1 MSSPQSPSGP
11 PAAVT
16 FDVRTAIEIAWHGL
30 FDRVAFALVYAV
42 LSLFVLPWTEAAA
55 WIGAIL
61 VWELALTP
69 MLDRAVLRLREDRA
83 SAAYALCN
91 LVGAG
96 LFQGVAFLCLIKGS
110 PVGVAIAATWI
121 GGTVLNVFV
130 FASSNRQLM
139 LATLFPVAAVSIL
152 GPCLAYGPSW
162 NSLIIPVLLGL
173 AAFASRR
180 FSLDHGVLLAQLA
193 DRQVAFADLERKLSI
208 AIEASGDGLFE
219 SDRVTGEFTVSPTW
233 LAMLGYGPDEVE
245 MPIADWRV
253 FVHPDDVSKVEQD
266 FAAHFRGETAHTAV
280 EQRMR
285 CKDGAYK
292 WVLARGRLVSRTETG
307 RPWKI
312 VGTTIDLT
320 ARKALEHQL
329 EAARDLAESA
339 NSAKSVFVANMSHEI
354 RTPLNGVIGVA
365 GALAGTKLSADQ
377 REMLT
382 LIESSGHMLEQILSD
397 ILDQAKI
404 EAGNFQ
410 LQIAPLDIRREI
422 DSATELMRPRT
433 DEKGLRFQV
442 DYAASAEGMFEGDAV
457 RLKQIVSNLVSNA
470 IKFTSSGA
478 VTVRVEAVDPV
489 TEGELTL
496 VRIEVTDS
504 GIGFDAETAERL
516 FSRFVQADG
525 SISRQFGGTGL
536 GLAICKQLS
545 DLMGGQITAR
555 SRPGEGS
562 TFTVEIPMLR
572 SMSIAAYRDRPAG
585 DADRGDGAAAS
596 TEHLAMIRI
605 LLAEDHPTNQRV
617 VQLILEPTG
626 IALTT
631 VDNGR
636 EAVDIFRPGLF
647 DLILMDMQMPVMDGL
662 AATRAIR
669 DLEAQAGCRPTPIA
683 MFTANAMDEHLALAS
698 EAGAN
703 HHIAKPITPERLLAG
718 IEVALNSGSPDAQA
732 DPAGRAVA

>member
-1 MSSPQSPSGP
+1 MPSPQPQSGP
-11 PAAVT
+11 APAVT
-16 FDVRTAIEIAWHGL
+16 AFDVRTAIEIAWHGL
-30 FDRVAFALVYAV
+30 FDRVAFAVVYAL

-55 WIGAIL
+55 WIAAIL

-69 MLDRAVLRLREDRA
+69 LLDRAVLRLREDRA

-91 LVGAG
+91 LVGAA
-96 LFQGVAFLCLIKGS
+96 LFQGVAFLCLINGS

-152 GPCLAYGPSW
+152 GPCFAYGFSW
-162 NSLIIPVLLGL
+162 KSVIIPVLFGL
-173 AAFASRR
+173 AGLASRR

-219 SDRVTGEFTVSPTW
+219 SDLTTGEFHFSPTW
-233 LAMLGYGPDEVE
+233 LAMLGYGPDEVQS
-245 MPIADWRV
+245 PITDWRV
-253 FVHPDDVSKVEQD
+253 FVHPDDVAKVEQD
-266 FAAHFRGETAHTAV
+266 FIAHFRGETTHTSV

-292 WVLARGRLVSRTETG
+292 WVLSRARLVARTEAG

-339 NSAKSVFVANMSHEI
+339 NMSHEI

-365 GALAGTKLSADQ
+365 GALAATKLAPEQ
-377 REMLT
+377 REMLS

-410 LQIAPLDIRREI
+410 LQIAPLDLRREI

-433 DEKGLRFQV
+433 DEKGLKFQV
-442 DYAASAEGMFEGDAV
+442 AYAASAEGMFEGDAV
-457 RLKQIVSNLVSNA
+457 RLKQIVSNLASNA
-470 IKFTSSGA
+470 IKFTASGA
-478 VTVRVEAVDPV
+478 VKVRVEAVDPSM
-489 TEGELTL
+489 EGDLTL

-504 GIGFDAETAERL
+504 GIGFDGETANRL

-536 GLAICKQLS
+536 GLAICKQLT
-545 DLMGGQITAR
+545 DLMGGRISAR
-555 SRPGEGS
+555 SQPGEGS
-562 TFTVEIPMLR
+562 TFTVEIPMR
-572 SMSIAAYRDRPAG
+572 RTMSIAAYRARLASE
-585 DADRGDGAAAS
+585 AERGEAAPAS

-669 DLEAQAGCRPTPIA
+669 EIEARAGCAPTPIA

-718 IEVALNSGSPDAQA
+718 IEVALSHATTDETAA
-732 DPAGRAVA
+732 LAGRSAA

>member
-11 PAAVT
+11 ASAVT
-16 FDVRTAIEIAWHGL
+16 AFDVRTAIEIAWHGL
-30 FDRVAFALVYAV
+30 FDRVAFAVVYAL

-69 MLDRAVLRLREDRA
+69 VLDRAVLRLREDRA

-91 LVGAG
+91 LIGAAI
-96 LFQGVAFLCLIKGS
+96 FQGVAFLCLVNGS
-110 PVGVAIAATWI
+110 PLGVAIAATWI

-130 FASSNRQLM
+130 FASANRQLM
-139 LATLFPVAAVSIL
+139 LATLFPVAAASIL
-152 GPCLAYGPSW
+152 GPCLAYGFSW
-162 NSLIIPVLLGL
+162 KTVIIPVLFGL
-173 AAFASRR
+173 AGLASRR

-219 SDRVTGEFTVSPTW
+219 LDLIEGGFMVSPTW
-233 LAMLGYGPDEVE
+233 LAMLGYGPDEVAS
-245 MPIADWRV
+245 PIADWRA
-253 FVHPDDVSKVEQD
+253 FVHPDDVAKVEAD
-266 FAAHFRGETAHTAV
+266 FAAHFRGETSHTAV
-280 EQRMR
+280 EQRMP

-292 WVLARGRLVSRTETG
+292 WVLSRARLVARTEAG

-365 GALAGTKLSADQ
+365 GALAATKLSPDQ
-377 REMLT
+377 REMLA

-422 DSATELMRPRT
+422 DAATELMRPRT
-433 DEKGLRFQV
+433 DEKGLKFQV
-442 DYAASAEGMFEGDAV
+442 AYAASAEGIFEGDAV
-457 RLKQIVSNLVSNA
+457 RLKQIVSNLASNA

-478 VTVRVEAVDPV
+478 VRVRVEAVDPS
-489 TEGELTL
+489 TEGDLTL

-504 GIGFDAETAERL
+504 GIGFDSETASRL

-536 GLAICKQLS
+536 GLAICKQLT
-545 DLMGGQITAR
+545 DLMGGKIAAR
-555 SRPGEGS
+555 SQPGEGS

-572 SMSIAAYRDRPAG
+572 TMSIAAYRARPAI
-585 DADRGDGAAAS
+585 DAERGDGPPAS

-605 LLAEDHPTNQRV
+605 LLAEDHPTNQKV

-631 VDNGR
+631 VENGR
-636 EAVDIFRPGLF
+636 EAVDVFRPGLF

-669 DLEAQAGCRPTPIA
+669 EIEARAGCAPTPIA
-683 MFTANAMDEHLALAS
+683 MFSANAMDEHLALAS

-718 IEVALNSGSPDAQA
+718 IEVALSHRVEETA
-732 DPAGRAVA
+732 DRSVA